1 MLLFYLLYAA
11 SNPIDRI
18 CNKEALYAANTTMI
32 SEQSKQYRLM
42 NGKLLFSGDF
52 HVGTNWQIMF
62 AILCKNPN
70 IAIIL
75 IITRKLFTSGRIR
88 KSPLHNIEHTM
99 PPLPLQKPTSLQLQV
114 SKSYRSIFSNLSF
127 TFNHLGRMK
136 KICQIL
142 LRQMKSDFYLG
153 SFINAT
159 SPVTVETSP
168 NFNFT

>member
-18 CNKEALYAANTTMI
+18 CNKEAFYSANTTMT

-42 NGKLLFSGDF
+42 NGKLLCSGDF
-52 HVGTNWQIMF
+52 HFDTNWQIMF

-70 IAIIL
+70 IANIL
-75 IITRKLFTSGRIR
+75 IITRKCQLFTSGRIR

-127 TFNHLGRMK
+127 TFNHLGHMG

-142 LRQMKSDFYLG
+142 
-153 SFINAT
+153 
-159 SPVTVETSP
+159 V
-168 NFNFT
+168 

>member
-1 MLLFYLLYAA
+1 
-11 SNPIDRI
+11 
-18 CNKEALYAANTTMI
+18 MI

-75 IITRKLFTSGRIR
+75 IITRKCQLFTSGRIR

-114 SKSYRSIFSNLSF
+114 SKSGRSIFSNLSF
-127 TFNHLGRMK
+127 TFNHLGRK
-136 KICQIL
+136 RKICQIL
-142 LRQMKSDFYLG
+142 LRQMKFDLLSWLLFKRHEPCN
-153 SFINAT
+153 S
-159 SPVTVETSP
+159 
-168 NFNFT
+168 